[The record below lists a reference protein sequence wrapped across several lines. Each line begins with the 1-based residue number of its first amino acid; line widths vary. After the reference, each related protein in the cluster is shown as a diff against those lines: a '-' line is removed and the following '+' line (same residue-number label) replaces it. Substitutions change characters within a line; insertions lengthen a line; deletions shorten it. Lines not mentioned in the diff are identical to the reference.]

1 MKKIILI
8 SILLYSISCSF
19 RHIPIMPG
27 GKNNKIEYMKISVLP
42 DTIRF
47 SNNFRMLWDD
57 LLKEANGYLSSKD
70 YTPSEQLREKYNLK
84 YSDGKYYIKG
94 YLQFPWSAL
103 RGKHGG

>member
-1 MKKIILI
+1 
-8 SILLYSISCSF
+8 
-19 RHIPIMPG
+19 
-27 GKNNKIEYMKISVLP
+27 MKISVLP

-94 YLQFPWSAL
+94 YRHTEKFLMPDFTITGINNPT
-103 RGKHGG
+103 RYFCHRTK

>member
-1 MKKIILI
+1 
-8 SILLYSISCSF
+8 
-19 RHIPIMPG
+19 
-27 GKNNKIEYMKISVLP
+27 
-42 DTIRF
+42 
-47 SNNFRMLWDD
+47 MLWDD

>member
-1 MKKIILI
+1 
-8 SILLYSISCSF
+8 
-19 RHIPIMPG
+19 
-27 GKNNKIEYMKISVLP
+27 MKISVLP

-94 YLQFPWSAL
+94 YPGHISIKTKLKAKEYRSSRIPT
-103 RGKHGG
+103 H